1 MAHCPC
7 TALSISELSLSTPHV
22 CSLKEGLIVLGILL
36 GYLTGYLFVE
46 DIGGWRSMYG
56 IAAVPA
62 LLAGL
67 GMVRFWA
74 APTHSLM
81 SMLAVGLSAA

>member
-1 MAHCPC
+1 M
-7 TALSISELSLSTPHV
+7 
-22 CSLKEGLIVLGILL
+22 KEGLIVLGILL

-67 GMVRFWA
+67 GMVSFRV
-74 APTHSLM
+74 APAHSFM
-81 SMLAVGLSAA
+81 SMLAASVPAGLSAA

>member
-1 MAHCPC
+1 M
-7 TALSISELSLSTPHV
+7 
-22 CSLKEGLIVLGILL
+22 LGILL

-62 LLAGL
+62 LVAGL
-67 GMVRFWA
+67 GMVSFWA
-74 APTHSLM
+74 APTPCLM
-81 SMLAVGLSAA
+81 SMLAASVAAGLSAAGQRVPL

>member
-1 MAHCPC
+1 M
-7 TALSISELSLSTPHV
+7 
-22 CSLKEGLIVLGILL
+22 LGILL

-67 GMVRFWA
+67 GMVSFWA
-74 APTHSLM
+74 APSLSLM
-81 SMLAVGLSAA
+81 SMAAASVPAGHSAA

>member
-1 MAHCPC
+1 MLVH
-7 TALSISELSLSTPHV
+7 TNV
-22 CSLKEGLIVLGILL
+22 CSLKEGFIVLGILL

-56 IAAVPA
+56 VAAVPA

-67 GMVRFWA
+67 GMVSLWA
-74 APTHSLM
+74 SPTRSQDSQRCPLP
-81 SMLAVGLSAA
+81 V